1 MATADIISA
10 EPRISPS
17 VEITGLTGTPEGIR
31 TIRGPAISGPSAQ
44 DSESLAEAATGPT
57 DPGATLERL
66 LEHPALWRAGQL
78 QKVPATRPS
87 GFAELDAHL
96 PGGGWP
102 EAGLAEFLLGTTG
115 IGELRVLA
123 PLIRTLSREQA
134 RWIAWINP
142 PFTPYAPALA
152 NLGFDLDR
160 MLVISPR
167 THQETLWALE
177 QTSRSGSCSLALA
190 WLDERQLQPK
200 DTRRLQFAAQQG
212 HMLTCLF
219 RPESAAATHSMAEL
233 RMQLK
238 SGEPGNLTLDIRKRR
253 GGWPVSDIRLQ
264 IDESE
269 QAQTVEKRLWLWR
282 RQRQQFNPSAE
293 QAGDGTQP
301 RRSSTST
308 ATDSGVLLPAVD
320 RMSPVTH

>member
-1 MATADIISA
+1 M
-10 EPRISPS
+10 
-17 VEITGLTGTPEGIR
+17 GTP
-31 TIRGPAISGPSAQ
+31 
-44 DSESLAEAATGPT
+44 
-57 DPGATLERL
+57 ATLTRL

-78 QKVPATRPS
+78 HQGAPAARAS

-102 EAGLAEFLLGTTG
+102 ETGLAEFLLGTTG

-123 PLIRTLSREQA
+123 PLIGALSREQP
-134 RWIAWINP
+134 RWIAWVNP

-152 NLGFDLDR
+152 AMGIDLGR
-160 MLVISPR
+160 MLVINAR
-167 THQETLWALE
+167 THQEALWALE

-219 RPESAAATHSMAEL
+219 RPEHAAATHSMAEL
-233 RMQLK
+233 RMQLAPA
-238 SGEPGNLTLDIRKRR
+238 EPGTLTLDIRKRR
-253 GGWPVSDIRLQ
+253 GGWPVTGIRLQ

-269 QAQTVEKRLWLWR
+269 RPEALQTRLSLWR
-282 RQRQQFNPSAE
+282 RGRQRIAAMTAPLA
-293 QAGDGTQP
+293 AGHAH
-301 RRSSTST
+301 RRDVLDAPADRSVGLPSST
-308 ATDSGVLLPAVD
+308 DSRVPQ
-320 RMSPVTH
+320 VTH